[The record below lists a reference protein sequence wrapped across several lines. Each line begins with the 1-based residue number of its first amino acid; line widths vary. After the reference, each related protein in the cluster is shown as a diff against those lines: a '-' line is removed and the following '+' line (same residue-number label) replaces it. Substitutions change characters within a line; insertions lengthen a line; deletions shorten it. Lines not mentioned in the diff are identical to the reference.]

1 MDGNQSINQML
12 AIHKEQELEIQNMDF
27 QNLSDHD
34 KQVLA
39 EYAETKVLLHNTAN
53 VIQFV
58 QNSAQVITDEN
69 GQKQAV
75 GMLDKESYAELSVFA
90 TMNQNPELLE
100 MAKQSQITE
109 LPLSEKASGLL
120 RWLIGCLDNDGFLP
134 ESLEEIS
141 QSAPFPKDETELED
155 WHVALSLLQ
164 SFDPPGIGAKD
175 ANDSLLLQ
183 LKHLLNR
190 KLVGTELAKLTEAT
204 LRDHLTLVAKHRYDE
219 LKNKLGCSTE
229 EIKSVLEVI
238 SRLTPRPAAEF
249 SADKINFIIPEIAVT
264 KVQGRWTVRLIS
276 RLGSKIRLNDTY
288 AQAVV
293 QSKDKETMQLWK
305 GRLTEA
311 RELLHSIEQRE
322 KTLLKV
328 ARAILAHQEAFF
340 DKGPSALRPLVL
352 RQIADET
359 ELHESTVS
367 RACSGKYLICPLGV
381 FELKYF
387 FSSSV
392 GPSDSGEAASAAS
405 VKAALKRLV
414 DQEPKAKPLS
424 DAKLASALEQQGFAV
439 ARRTVAK
446 YRESLGIAP
455 ASERKNLD

>member
-1 MDGNQSINQML
+1 MAASLNLVPSQHLTLTPQMRQTL
-12 AIHKEQELEIQNMDF
+12 QVLQLSTLELSQKISDALEDNPLLEICESSEETFENNASEGDQELYWNAEGDDPEEWETPAEKT
-27 QNLSDHD
+27 LSSH
-34 KQVLA
+34 
-39 EYAETKVLLHNTAN
+39 
-53 VIQFV
+53 
-58 QNSAQVITDEN
+58 
-69 GQKQAV
+69 
-75 GMLDKESYAELSVFA
+75 
-90 TMNQNPELLE
+90 LLE
-100 MAKQSQITE
+100 QAGC
-109 LPLSEKASGLL
+109 LPLSEKDSGLL

-134 ESLEEIS
+134 ESLEEIA
-141 QSAPFPKDETELED
+141 QSAPFQEEADPED
-155 WHVALSLLQ
+155 WRIALSLLQ

-175 ANDSLLLQ
+175 VSDSLLLQ

-190 KLVGTELAKLTEAT
+190 KLLAPELAKLTEET

-219 LKNKLGCSTE
+219 LKNKLSCSSE

-238 SRLTPRPAAEF
+238 GRLTPRPAAEF
-249 SADKINFIIPEIAVT
+249 SADKINFVIPEVAVA
-264 KVQGRWTVRLIS
+264 KIQGHWTVRLIS
-276 RLGSKIRLNDTY
+276 RSGSKIRLNDSY

-293 QSKDKETMQLWK
+293 QSKDNETMQLWK

-392 GPSDSGEAASAAS
+392 GPSDSGEAASAAA

-424 DAKLASALEQQGFAV
+424 DAKIASALEQQGFSV

-446 YRESLGIAP
+446 YREALGIAP